1 MFAMLLKKSKNLAQ
15 NEHLYVQLSCQSKLV
30 WLQGNIK
37 TLLVFL
43 VGKEGTSSN
52 IQYGAFEGTSSNIQ
66 YGTFEG
72 TSSNI
77 QYGTFEGTAH
87 VHNIVALYF
96 AII

>member
-1 MFAMLLKKSKNLAQ
+1 MTHVCYAIKKSKNLAQ

-37 TLLVFL
+37 TLLVVL
-43 VGKEGTSSN
+43 VGKEVTSSN
-52 IQYGAFEGTSSNIQ
+52 IQYGA
-66 YGTFEG
+66 
-72 TSSNI
+72 
-77 QYGTFEGTAH
+77 FEGTAH